1 MVGEVRMETMSGH
14 WRCAAAM
21 AAKSTATVAAAE
33 SAVAAGRLAT
43 GAGSELESGAETET
57 ERPVEG
63 GGLLRASA
71 TTLAVPEVCRKSEV
85 NSDKYAI

>member
-21 AAKSTATVAAAE
+21 AAKSTATSAAAD
-33 SAVAAGRLAT
+33 SPAVAGRLAT
-43 GAGSELESGAETET
+43 GVGSELESETET
-57 ERPVEG
+57 ACPAEG
-63 GGLLRASA
+63 GGLLSASA

>member
-43 GAGSELESGAETET
+43 SAGSELESGAET